1 MEILIP
7 INLAEFDIKVVVFD
21 FDGTISTLRS
31 GWERIMKDFMIE
43 ILMNEGLS
51 FDEVSKEIEEYIN
64 HSTGIQTIFQMQW
77 LAERVKKE
85 GISCKEV
92 VDPWKY
98 KNEYNR
104 RLKVLV
110 NERIQS
116 ILKKDKKPEDYM
128 IKGSKQFLKCLKK
141 LNLKIYLASG
151 TDFQDVIEET
161 KILGIYEF
169 FDDIVGAPPDRMI
182 SSKDVLINKLLKEE
196 HLEGRNI
203 VIFGDGKVEI
213 ELGRKIGALTI
224 GVASEEKELGGIDI
238 IKRKRLIKAGAHAI
252 IGDFLKK
259 EEILKWI
266 GII

>member
-7 INLAEFDIKVVVFD
+7 INLGEFDIKAAVFD

-31 GWERIMKDFMIE
+31 GWEKIMRDFMIE
-43 ILMNEGLS
+43 VLTTRGLS

-85 GISCKEV
+85 KASCEGV
-92 VDPWKY
+92 ADPWEY
-98 KNEYNR
+98 KNEYNK
-104 RLKVLV
+104 RLKMVV

-128 IKGSKQFLKCLKK
+128 IKGSKEFLNYLKK
-141 LNLKIYLASG
+141 LNLEIYLASG
-151 TDFQDVIEET
+151 TDLQDVIEET
-161 KILGIYEF
+161 KILGVYEF
-169 FDDIVGAPPDRMI
+169 FDEIVGAPPNKII
-182 SSKDVLINKLLKEE
+182 SSKDMLIDKLLKKE

-213 ELGRKIGALTI
+213 ELGRKVGALTI
-224 GVASEEKELGGIDI
+224 GVASKEKELGGIDP
-238 IKRKRLIKAGAHAI
+238 IKRERLIKAGAHAI